1 MSTSVLKALPGKLD
15 IKRHPSSIL
24 YVSIHDLCV
33 FLTLF
38 LSQMLS
44 NFHSVEVELKH
55 LRAFE
60 FSGAKTLEKFPY
72 SLSAEF
78 KRRKT
83 SKIGERTAMEF
94 YSEIYV

>member
-1 MSTSVLKALPGKLD
+1 
-15 IKRHPSSIL
+15 
-24 YVSIHDLCV
+24 
-33 FLTLF
+33 
-38 LSQMLS
+38 MLS

-55 LRAFE
+55 LK

-83 SKIGERTAMEF
+83 STIGERTAMEF
-94 YSEIYV
+94 YSDIAYMFNVYFLIDRNL